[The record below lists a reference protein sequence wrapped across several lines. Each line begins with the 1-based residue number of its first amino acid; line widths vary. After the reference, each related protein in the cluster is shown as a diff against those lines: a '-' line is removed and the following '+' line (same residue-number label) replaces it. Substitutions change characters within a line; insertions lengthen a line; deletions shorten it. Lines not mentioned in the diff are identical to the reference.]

1 MKISKNFI
9 LQEFLVTN
17 TGLNNQLTSEALAN
31 IEYLATKLLQPLR
44 DAYGKPIRITSGYRS
59 AEVNKAVGGSPTSQH
74 TKGQAVDI
82 VAEDN
87 KALFDLI
94 KSSFDFDQ
102 LIWEYGTDKQPDWVH
117 VSLKKTGNRK
127 QIMRAIKNKSGKT
140 LYVVEKCKTNIT
152 E

>member
-17 TGLNNQLTSEALAN
+17 TGLNNQLTSDALAN
-31 IEYLATKLLQPLR
+31 IEYLAKKLLQPLR
-44 DAYGKPIRITSGYRS
+44 DMYGKPIRITSGYRS

-82 VAEDN
+82 VADDN

-94 KSSFDFDQ
+94 KSNFEFDQ
-102 LIWEYGTDKQPDWVH
+102 LIWEYGTDKQPSWVH
-117 VSLKKTGNRK
+117 VSIKKIGNRK

-140 LYVVEKCKTNIT
+140 LYVVEK
-152 E
+152 

>member
-17 TGLNNQLTSEALAN
+17 TGLNNQLTSDALAN
-31 IEYLATKLLQPLR
+31 IEYLAKNLLQPLR
-44 DAYGKPIRITSGYRS
+44 DMYGKTIRITSGYRS

-82 VAEDN
+82 VADDN

-94 KSSFDFDQ
+94 KNNFDFDQ
-102 LIWEYGTDKQPDWVH
+102 LIWEYGTDKQPAWVH
-117 VSLKKTGNRK
+117 VSIKKTGNRK
-127 QIMRAIKNKSGKT
+127 QIRRAIKNKLGKT
-140 LYVVEKCKTNIT
+140 LYIVEK
-152 E
+152 